1 MVDSNDKLESLLN
14 ILFKDSVDIN
24 ADLIPVANA
33 SLKLF
38 VGEKGSEVRKN
49 LLLSL
54 IKNDKIELKDAEKLF
69 NLLKETF
76 SPMKLAKNAV
86 KKIISPVS

>member
-1 MVDSNDKLESLLN
+1 M
-14 ILFKDSVDIN
+14 
-24 ADLIPVANA
+24 ANA
-33 SLKLF
+33 SIKLF
-38 VGEKGSEVRKN
+38 AGEKGSEVRKN

-69 NLLKETF
+69 TLLKETF

-86 KKIISPVS
+86 KKIISPV